1 MLVLGAGLAA
11 GQFCE
16 QDDYSPCIC
25 YDWTVGL
32 DIACF
37 SVPIDEVYDIFH
49 PIQNHVNSNYH
60 RVRINLNEAD
70 DSIKA
75 DILGSHTTKIL
86 EISCP
91 VPSVVLHVITSF

>member
-1 MLVLGAGLAA
+1 LVA

-25 YDWTVGL
+25 YDWTVGV

-37 SVPIDEVYDIFH
+37 SVPIDDVYDIFH
-49 PIQNHVNSNYH
+49 PAENHVTKDYH
-60 RVRINLNEAD
+60 RVRINLNNSD
-70 DSIKA
+70 DGIQA

-91 VPSVVLHVITSF
+91 DPTFMLHVIK